1 MKAAS
6 VTLIRR
12 IIAAQ
17 YFVYFG
23 GVGVFLPYFNLYCY
37 HLGFSGTQIGILSA
51 LRSVVLVLL
60 PLAWGALADHFQTR
74 RGIFILCNIGG
85 ALLWSLILGVR
96 SFGAVAAVTVAY
108 TIFYAP
114 LVSFLEAFTME
125 VLGHEKRRYGRMRV
139 WGSLAFILVV
149 LILGQFLE
157 RQPLSWVVILIL
169 VGLGIQSLLAFWMP
183 AAPVVKGGRFG
194 AGFRHLLKPRVL
206 VFLSAAFLMLV
217 SHGAYYGFF
226 SIHLEELGLGRG
238 FIGAA
243 WALAATAEIFVMLNS
258 DRILSRFSYPGV
270 LRFSF
275 IMAALRWL
283 LLWKVSSAP
292 AILATQVLHAF
303 TYGSFHI
310 ASILYIDQLAPPEV
324 KTLGQAIN
332 NAVTYGLGLMVGFF
346 LSGWGYELLGGT
358 RWLFLASS
366 GVALLGGLLIWGQ
379 RGVDQCA
386 GEPVCQ

>member
-1 MKAAS
+1 MQTPSNTA
-6 VTLIRR
+6 VRR
-12 IIAAQ
+12 ILAAQ

-23 GVGVFLPYFNLYCY
+23 GMGIFLPYFNLYCY
-37 HLGFSGTQIGILSA
+37 HLGFSGPQIGTLSA

-74 RGIFILCNIGG
+74 RGIYILCNLGSAI
-85 ALLWSLILGVR
+85 LWSFTLGVR
-96 SFGAVAAVTVAY
+96 HFGAMAAVIVGHTL
-108 TIFYAP
+108 FYAP
-114 LVSFLEAFTME
+114 LVSFLEAITMDM
-125 VLGHEKRRYGRMRV
+125 LGSEKPRYGLMRV
-139 WGSLAFILVV
+139 WGSIAFILVV
-149 LILGQFLE
+149 LVLGQFLE
-157 RQPLSWVVILIL
+157 RRPLSWVVVLIL
-169 VGLGIQSLLAFWMP
+169 AGLIIQTILAFWIP
-183 AAPVVKGGRFG
+183 AAPASGGRRFG
-194 AGFRHLLKPRVL
+194 DGFRQLLTPRVI
-206 VFLSAAFLMLV
+206 VFLTAAFLMLV

-258 DRILSRFSYPGV
+258 NRILTTFSYPGL

-275 IMAALRWL
+275 LMATIRWL
-283 LLWKVSSAP
+283 LLWKLTSPP
-292 AILATQVLHAF
+292 AILAAQVLHAF

-310 ASILYIDQLAPPEV
+310 ASILYIDQLAPPGV

-358 RWLFLASS
+358 RLLFLAS
-366 GVALLGGLLIWGQ
+366 GAVALVGGALMWGQ
-379 RGVDQCA
+379 RDVR
-386 GEPVCQ
+386 

>member
-1 MKAAS
+1 MQKPSNIA
-6 VTLIRR
+6 VRR
-12 IIAAQ
+12 ILAAQ

-37 HLGFSGTQIGILSA
+37 HLGFSGTQIGTLSA

-74 RGIFILCNIGG
+74 RELFILCNLGS
-85 ALLWSLILGVR
+85 AFLWSLTLGVSR
-96 SFGAVAAVTVAY
+96 FGAMAAVIVGHTL
-108 TIFYAP
+108 FYAP
-114 LVSFLEAFTME
+114 LVSFLEAITMDT
-125 VLGHEKRRYGRMRV
+125 LGSEKRRYGHMRV

-149 LILGQFLE
+149 LVLGQFLE
-157 RQPLSWVVILIL
+157 RQPLRWVVILIL
-169 VGLGIQSLLAFWMP
+169 AGLIVQTILALWIP
-183 AAPVVKGGRFG
+183 AAPATSRRRFG
-194 AGFRHLLKPRVL
+194 DGFRQLLTPRVI
-206 VFLSAAFLMLV
+206 VFLTAAFLMLV

-238 FIGAA
+238 LIGAA

-258 DRILSRFSYPGV
+258 DRILTTFSYPGL

-275 IMAALRWL
+275 AMAAIRWL
-283 LLWKVSSAP
+283 LLWKVTSAP

-310 ASILYIDQLAPPEV
+310 ASILYIDQLAPPGV

-358 RWLFLASS
+358 RLLFLAS
-366 GVALLGGLLIWGQ
+366 GAVALAGGALLWGQ
-379 RGVDQCA
+379 RDVR
-386 GEPVCQ
+386 